1 MKKINDLQ
9 VTDITFNPRCVQI
22 TWVSEKNDLT
32 AQSCLYQHS
41 DGSWAVDPMTRSLGA
56 EAGEQILR
64 QLMKHFLD
72 QAFPYND
79 SSHMSHSEV
88 DRVEGILKKEEMYLN
103 SLKKPKASKKKSKPI
118 IRVWRAD

>member
-41 DGSWAVDPMTRSLGA
+41 DGSWAFMT
-56 EAGEQILR
+56 
-64 QLMKHFLD
+64 D
-72 QAFPYND
+72 
-79 SSHMSHSEV
+79 
-88 DRVEGILKKEEMYLN
+88 
-103 SLKKPKASKKKSKPI
+103 
-118 IRVWRAD
+118 